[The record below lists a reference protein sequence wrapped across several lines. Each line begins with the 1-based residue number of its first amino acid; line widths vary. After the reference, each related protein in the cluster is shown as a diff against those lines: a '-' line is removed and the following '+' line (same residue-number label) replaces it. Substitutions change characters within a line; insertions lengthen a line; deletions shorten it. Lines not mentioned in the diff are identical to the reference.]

1 MANLFGYR
9 NLYKR
14 VLVGDCHLVNDVIF
28 SVLTNILGLWM
39 ESSSFIGYERLR
51 TGVICSTM

>member
-1 MANLFGYR
+1 MVNLFGYR
-9 NLYKR
+9 NLYKG
-14 VLVGDCHLVNDVIF
+14 VLVGDCHLVKDMIF
-28 SVLTNILGLWM
+28 GVLTNTLGLWM